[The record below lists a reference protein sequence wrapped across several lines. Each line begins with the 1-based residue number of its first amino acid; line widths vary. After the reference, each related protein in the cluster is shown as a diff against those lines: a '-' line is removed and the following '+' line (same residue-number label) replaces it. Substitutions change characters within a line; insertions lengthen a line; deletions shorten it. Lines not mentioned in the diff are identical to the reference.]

1 MSGYVSSGGPISSR
15 VFTARIL
22 RNALYSLPTTQ
33 TRAIRKLAQAV
44 DKHTGIGYYAA
55 LDLVA
60 NIGVRLLKVPSSLV
74 STKLSTKNSS

>member
-1 MSGYVSSGGPISSR
+1 MSGYKSSGGPISSR

-33 TRAIRKLAQAV
+33 IRAIRKLAQAV